1 MIFSRKAR
9 ERLIRT
15 GKRLPKHVTRMPDT
29 VPVHARQF
37 VPHRAARLLLAL
49 SLGWSIATPCR
60 AEDAPLR
67 LEQIAPGVHV
77 HVGAIALMS
86 AANQGATANIGV
98 VIGDA
103 AVAVID
109 SGGSV
114 REARRLR
121 AAIRALT
128 DKPIRY
134 VINTHGH
141 PDHVFGNA
149 AFAADGA
156 TVVGHRN
163 LPRVLAER
171 GPHYLDAFRRI
182 MGEALL
188 ADVVLVPPTRLV
200 DDETRLDLGGR
211 VLMLKAWRTAHTE
224 ADLTIL
230 DETTGTLFAGDLVFL
245 RHLPVVDGSLRGWLA
260 VAEALARVPAQR
272 VVPGHGPIAAW
283 PLALADEQRYLSGL
297 AQELRALIARGTPIA
312 KAPEAG
318 AAEAARWELFED
330 YHARNATA
338 GFAELEWE

>member
-1 MIFSRKAR
+1 MALDTTIGTS
-9 ERLIRT
+9 
-15 GKRLPKHVTRMPDT
+15 KRLPMSAIRSHLM
-29 VPVHARQF
+29 
-37 VPHRAARLLLAL
+37 RLLLAL
-49 SLGWSIATPCR
+49 ILGWAIAAPAR

-67 LEQIAPGVHV
+67 LAEVAPGVHV
-77 HVGAIALMS
+77 HIGAIALMS
-86 AANQGATANIGV
+86 AANEGATANVGI
-98 VIGDA
+98 VIGEA

-109 SGGSV
+109 TGGSV
-114 REARRLR
+114 REARRLH

-149 AFAADGA
+149 AFSEDGA
-156 TVVGHRN
+156 TFVGHKN

-171 GPHYLDAFRRI
+171 GPYYLDAFRRI

-188 ADVVLVPPTRLV
+188 ADVALVPPSLLV
-200 DDETRLDLGGR
+200 EDETRLDLGGR
-211 VLMLKAWRTAHTE
+211 VLVLKAWRSAHTE

-230 DETTGTLFAGDLVFL
+230 DETSGTLFAGDLVFL

-260 VAEALARVPAQR
+260 VADALARLPAQR
-272 VVPGHGPIAAW
+272 VVPGHGPVTAW
-283 PLALADEQRYLSGL
+283 PLALADEQRYLAGL

-318 AAEAARWELFED
+318 AAEAARWELFDD